1 MKDTNI
7 LQQSAKK
14 GNAREAKVGEILYL
28 LEYYCDY
35 DCTCNFLGIVL
46 PSVAVAAN
54 QDKRV
59 QTFANVTQKC
69 PKTLIRWWTWG
80 LKKTKTLMKVSE
92 HWCPEFGRSIYSA
105 VIQLFYFLLTINF
118 RFLTSFPPI
127 LRCISKYFSVICINI
142 SWINKL
148 ISHT

>member
-14 GNAREAKVGEILYL
+14 GNTTEAKVRKILYL

-54 QDKRV
+54 QGKRV

-69 PKTLIRWWTWG
+69 PKTLTADG
-80 LKKTKTLMKVSE
+80 DE
-92 HWCPEFGRSIYSA
+92 D
-105 VIQLFYFLLTINF
+105 
-118 RFLTSFPPI
+118 
-127 LRCISKYFSVICINI
+127 
-142 SWINKL
+142 
-148 ISHT
+148 